1 MIVLNRKSM
10 FALAALCTVASAAL
24 TPTSASAWGLH
35 GAFYGGWGHGY
46 GWGWGHRYWGW
57 PRYGY
62 YPVYP
67 VGGVGPAPAP
77 YPVYPVGPAPYPVY
91 PVGGVGPAPAPV
103 APASD

>member
-1 MIVLNRKSM
+1 MIMLNRKSM

-57 PRYGY
+57 GHSYGWDWGHRYWGWPRYGY

-67 VGGVGPAPAP
+67 VGGVGPAR
-77 YPVYPVGPAPYPVY
+77 APYPVY
-91 PVGGVGPAPAPV
+91 PVGGPAPAPV
-103 APASD
+103 